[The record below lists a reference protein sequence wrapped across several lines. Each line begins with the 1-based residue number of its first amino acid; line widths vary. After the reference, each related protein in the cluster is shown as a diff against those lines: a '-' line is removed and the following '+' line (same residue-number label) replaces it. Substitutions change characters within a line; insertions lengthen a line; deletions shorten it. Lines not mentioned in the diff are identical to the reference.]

1 MVDPLE
7 AMVEVLVAAGPFAYG
22 TDQKLTQTAQEWLDM
37 GFGHDEANDWLS
49 VRCFHASV
57 ARDFAN
63 EDLEPDDLD
72 ITTPKP
78 YPDTLLQG
86 LQQRREVR
94 GRREGGQ
101 EPTGVNRAQLAWQR
115 LPAPIWNPRCP
126 CIGGRARSRG
136 LPGDPPGELPVGE
149 R

>member
-7 AMVEVLVAAGPFAYG
+7 AMVDVLVAAGPFAYG

-37 GFGHDEANDWLS
+37 GFGPDEANDWLS

-78 YPDTLLQG
+78 YPDTLPYKVCNNDVKFEVAVKVAKSRQG
-86 LQQRREVR
+86 
-94 GRREGGQ
+94 
-101 EPTGVNRAQLAWQR
+101 
-115 LPAPIWNPRCP
+115 
-126 CIGGRARSRG
+126 
-136 LPGDPPGELPVGE
+136 
-149 R
+149 